1 MNDELKDKI
10 IFALKMYAFTTRTED
25 LEKLGYT
32 VKARRTNNGVTKKF
46 YHEGNEVAV
55 MKWDNHNNYTVT
67 YNYYTPIEFVY
78 ALAALKG

>member
-25 LEKLGYT
+25 LEKLGYS

-46 YHEGNEVAV
+46 YLAKDEIAV
-55 MKWDNHNNYTVT
+55 MKWDNHDNYVISFNNHAPV
-67 YNYYTPIEFVY
+67 EFVY